1 MADARFL
8 PEDKAALDVW
18 YIMNASLWLDITI
31 LLRTLAIVISGDRV
45 NGMAV
50 KAAHARLEE
59 MRTKPPVEAVRASIG
74 HEPSARKRRL
84 ERLFGH

>member
-8 PEDKAALDVW
+8 LEDKAALDIW

-59 MRTKPPVEAVRASIG
+59 MRTKPPVEAVRV
-74 HEPSARKRRL
+74 PSDTSLLARKRRL